1 MSHNDV
7 TRGLMRSD
15 GGRGSRSSGWDVP
28 ALCWCEICAREESA
42 VGGARQRRGAPP
54 GSGSDSPLGGR
65 AVRNFR
71 LAGGHEPR
79 LAPRRRPVNVCL
91 RILPQGPRCMCGW
104 SADRPSAL
112 ALGAVCRE
120 CPLSSRAHSVN
131 VCRRRHRL
139 SAHSRATADLARAF
153 AAPFGAGGLAA
164 ALGLLHDAGKAS
176 TAWQRRLL
184 MVEAAPGKGGC
195 AAQGTRR
202 AIGLRRGRHR
212 IDLDGRVAVV
222 VDDGVATGSTARA
235 ACAVARELGAA
246 AGPVVSLPVTVPLRP
261 AASRSAWCSTGAGL
275 RSAAPHRCGTASP
288 GTG

>member
-1 MSHNDV
+1 M
-7 TRGLMRSD
+7 
-15 GGRGSRSSGWDVP
+15 W
-28 ALCWCEICAREESA
+28 
-42 VGGARQRRGAPP
+42 
-54 GSGSDSPLGGR
+54 
-65 AVRNFR
+65 
-71 LAGGHEPR
+71 
-79 LAPRRRPVNVCL
+79 
-91 RILPQGPRCMCGW
+91 
-104 SADRPSAL
+104 
-112 ALGAVCRE
+112 
-120 CPLSSRAHSVN
+120 AHSVN

-184 MVEAAPGKGGC
+184 MVEAVRGKGGC